1 MRPLITLTTDFGL
14 DDPFVGIMKGVI
26 LNIEP
31 DARII
36 DITHNIEP
44 QNILQ
49 AARVLNA
56 TYPWYPRKTI
66 HIVVVDPD
74 VGGPESSKN
83 SIAKKKTSHSN
94 KSVLSLITEGR
105 GPVGKRPILIQSQF
119 QTFIGPDN
127 GVLTPALGSKSK
139 VYELNNQK
147 YFLKNISNTF
157 HGRDLFAPVGAW
169 IASGIPPSKMG
180 PRLLTPTQLNM
191 PEVTQKNQ
199 WIEGEIIY
207 IDHFGN
213 ATTNISLE
221 LIEKTY
227 SSTDTIEIS
236 AGKEKINGLVT
247 GYYQVSL
254 GQPGAILNSWNQ
266 LEIFYRENSA
276 EKKLKLKLGQPVT
289 LKTK

>member
-56 TYPWYPRKTI
+56 TYPWYPRETI

-169 IASGIPPSKMG
+169 IANGIPPSKMG
-180 PRLLTPTQLNM
+180 PRLLTPTELNM
-191 PEVTQKNQ
+191 PEATQKNQ

-266 LEIFYRENSA
+266 LEIFSRENSA

>member
-139 VYELNNQK
+139 VYELNNPK

-169 IASGIPPSKMG
+169 IANGIPPSKMG
-180 PRLLTPTQLNM
+180 PRLLKPTQLNM
-191 PEVTQKNQ
+191 PEATQKNEC
-199 WIEGEIIY
+199 IEGEIIY

-266 LEIFYRENSA
+266 LEIFSRENSA

-289 LKTK
+289 LKKK

>member
-83 SIAKKKTSHSN
+83 SITKKKTSHSN

-147 YFLKNISNTF
+147 YFLENISNTF

-180 PRLLTPTQLNM
+180 PLLLTPTQLNM
-191 PEVTQKNQ
+191 PEATQKNQ

-207 IDHFGN
+207 IDNFGN

-221 LIEKTY
+221 LIEKAY
-227 SSTDTIEIS
+227 SPSDTIEVRV
-236 AGKEKINGLVT
+236 GKDKINGLVT
-247 GYYQVSL
+247 GYYQVTL

-266 LEIFYRENSA
+266 LEIFCRENSA

-289 LKTK
+289 LKAK